1 MVFPQM
7 WEYFGW
13 RKGLIMKKKC
23 CCIKSQKWLVL
34 ALVLIVLGSFLAG
47 MFNSSFYSVRVSR
60 ITFETEHGTLTGLLY
75 MPRGAGP
82 DNPRPVIVTTHGYL
96 NTKEMQDLVAIEMS
110 RRGYIV
116 LALDMY
122 DHGNSRWAAD
132 IPVGGQFGTFWIH
145 AQFNAVQHMYAQP
158 FTARDA
164 NGNGLIAVT
173 GHSMGG
179 FSSILA
185 IFFDEMRSLQTG
197 SRMIAAGLPVGAD
210 LSFAASVAPVPQL
223 LATFGSR
230 PVGFVAGLYDEFFFN
245 EPAANVAAGG
255 TVQRSYW
262 PATGVG
268 RMFLGL
274 DPEGPAGR
282 SSQWYHADS
291 GALML
296 GENIV
301 RGSQTGL
308 RIIYAPNEIHPW
320 NHFSATSVGHMI
332 DFFAYAFPGPGPNLP
347 AGNQI
352 WQWKVFFNFVT
363 MVGFFLLIVPVM
375 SLLLKVPFL
384 KYAITEKVAPVPMG
398 DKPYQKLVYWVFIA
412 IATLLPAYLIP
423 TLLERRAGDLAIL
436 GNIVLALGVVAFVLG
451 IISLAKY
458 RRLGGRGAN
467 DPVAERFM
475 TWGFGG
481 SVFALVCVIVYLV
494 TANHVT
500 LVALSAF
507 FVAPT
512 TNVLLYWAFVSA
524 GIATLIT
531 IGFYTLSRRSLGAR
545 PVNYGLSVG
554 AETVVASLLVAVG
567 GIAIMYVLLFI
578 TQAIFGVDARVW
590 TLAIR
595 TFTLDHLLTALRYI
609 PFFFL
614 FYFVNVIAINANTNG
629 RKLAYLIAIV
639 LNIGGLLLWVVVQY
653 ATLFSTGIAWYP
665 SMALNTILLFGLIP
679 CLGVAA
685 VYARKLY
692 AKTNNVYLA
701 AFTNTILFTMIT
713 VANTAVFWNL
723 S

>member
-1 MVFPQM
+1 MEKV
-7 WEYFGW
+7 
-13 RKGLIMKKKC
+13 C
-23 CCIKSQKWLVL
+23 CCIKSHKWLVIAL
-34 ALVLIVLGSFLAG
+34 ALIVVGSFLAG
-47 MFNSSFYSVRVSR
+47 MFNTSFYSVRVSR
-60 ITFETEHGTLTGLLY
+60 ITFEAEHGTLTGLLY

-82 DNPRPVIVTTHGYL
+82 DDPRPVIVTTHGYL

-145 AQFNAVQHMYAQP
+145 AQFNAVQYMFAQP

-185 IFFDEMRSLQTG
+185 MFFDELQSLQTG
-197 SRMIAAGLPVGAD
+197 FRMIAAGLPVGAD
-210 LSFAASVAPVPQL
+210 MSFAASVAPVPQL
-223 LATFGSR
+223 LAAFGSR
-230 PVGFVAGLYDEFFFN
+230 PVGFIAGLYDEFFFN
-245 EPAANVAAGG
+245 EPEANAAAGG

-262 PATGVG
+262 PATVAG

-274 DPEGPAGR
+274 DPAGPAGR
-282 SSQWYHADS
+282 SSQWYNASS
-291 GALML
+291 GVLML
-296 GENIV
+296 GENAV
-301 RGSQTGL
+301 RGPQTGR

-320 NHFSATSVGHMI
+320 NHFSATSVGYAI
-332 DFFAYAFPGPGPNLP
+332 DFFTDAFPGPNTNLG

-363 MVGFFLLIVPVM
+363 LVGFFLLIVPIM

-384 KYAITEKVAPVPMG
+384 KHAITEKAAPVPTG
-398 DKPYQKLVYWVFIA
+398 DKAYQKAIYWVFIA
-412 IATLLPAYLIP
+412 IAALLPAYLIP
-423 TLLERRAGDLAIL
+423 TLLERRAGDLTVL
-436 GNIVLALGVVAFVLG
+436 GYIFLVLGAVAFIFGMVSFAKHRALGEKGV
-451 IISLAKY
+451 
-458 RRLGGRGAN
+458 N
-467 DPVAERFM
+467 DPVAQKFK

-481 SVFALVCVIVYLV
+481 SVFALVCVVLWLV
-494 TANHVT
+494 AANHAT
-500 LVALSAF
+500 LIALSAF

-512 TNVLLYWAFVSA
+512 TNVILYWAFVSA

-531 IGFYTLSRRSLGAR
+531 LGFYTLSRKSLGAR
-545 PVNYGLSVG
+545 PVNYGVSVG
-554 AETVVASLLVAVG
+554 ADTVVASLLVAVG
-567 GIAIMYVLLFI
+567 GIAAMYVLLFI
-578 TQAIFGVDARVW
+578 TQAIFGVDARIW

-595 TFTLDHLLTALRYI
+595 TFTFEHVLAALRYI

-614 FYFVNVIAINANTNG
+614 FYFVNTVAINANTNG
-629 RKLAYLIAIV
+629 RKLGCLIAIA
-639 LNIGGLLLWVVVQY
+639 LNIGGLLLWVVIQY
-653 ATLFSTGIAWYP
+653 ATLFSTGVAWYP

-679 CLGVAA
+679 CLGIAA

-713 VANTAVFWNL
+713 LANTAVFWNL
-723 S
+723 R